1 MFSSLIKNL
10 SILKKFLFINLLIF
24 IFIGTFTII
33 YLNYVQPNLI
43 KKKTS
48 LQIEVINNTISNLN
62 RLDIAFKKD
71 EVKKFLL
78 STRFLFQN
86 LDRVIFFNESFEIL
100 ADTDTLDL
108 DPRSFSSRIEI
119 VEFDLQN
126 NEDKEKS
133 SDELIDS
140 KKKSQFKDTLQEYSI
155 SDDYGKPVTFTIETY
170 NKFKLSTIKNVL
182 LNDQNVG
189 YILISQNANDVKT
202 AINERKTFVIRTAI
216 LIAIVIFIFSLVLNR
231 YFLKPI
237 KNLVNYT
244 ENIKDK
250 SKKKID
256 IKTAINERKTFVIR
270 TAILIAVVIF
280 IFSLVLNRYF
290 LKPIKNLV
298 NYTENIKE
306 KSKKKIDIKSLI
318 ERNDELGTLSLSLD
332 EMTNELQK
340 RVNTAENFSTD
351 LVHEIR
357 NPLASLKSAS
367 EILEV
372 TNDNIEKE
380 KLTKILTHDVERI
393 ERLITDYSQML
404 KDEVAITKESMKILD
419 LKKIAD
425 SVVDDFNA
433 IYNTKRG
440 INIDLQF
447 KNSGEKFNIKGIENR
462 IEQVLAN
469 LLENSISFS
478 KDNQKIIVKLSQKKD
493 GKISLSV
500 IDEGIGFK
508 EKNTDKIFRRFY
520 SNRPDKFGEHSGLGL
535 NIVKNLVDLHGGQ
548 VIASNN
554 VSKKGAKVEIIFP
567 KFN

>member
-1 MFSSLIKNL
+1 M
-10 SILKKFLFINLLIF
+10 
-24 IFIGTFTII
+24 
-33 YLNYVQPNLI
+33 
-43 KKKTS
+43 
-48 LQIEVINNTISNLN
+48 
-62 RLDIAFKKD
+62 
-71 EVKKFLL
+71 

-126 NEDKEKS
+126 NQDKEKS
-133 SDELIDS
+133 SNELINS
-140 KKKSQFKDTLQEYSI
+140 EKKSEFEKKLQEYSI
-155 SDDYGKPVTFTIETY
+155 SDDYGKPVTFTNETY

-182 LNDQNVG
+182 IDDENVG
-189 YILISQNANDVKT
+189 YILISQNANDV
-202 AINERKTFVIRTAI
+202 
-216 LIAIVIFIFSLVLNR
+216 
-231 YFLKPI
+231 
-237 KNLVNYT
+237 
-244 ENIKDK
+244 
-250 SKKKID
+250 
-256 IKTAINERKTFVIR
+256 KTAINERKTFVIR

-318 ERNDELGTLSLSLD
+318 KRNDELGTLSLSLD

-367 EILEV
+367 ELLEV
-372 TNDNIEKE
+372 TNSNPEKE

-404 KDEVAITKESMKILD
+404 KDEVAITRESMKILD

-478 KDNQKIIVKLSQKKD
+478 KDNQNIVVKLSQKKD

-508 EKNTDKIFRRFY
+508 EKNTDKIFKRFY

-554 VSKKGAKVEIIFP
+554 VNKKGAKVEIIFP
-567 KFN
+567 KLN

>member
-24 IFIGTFTII
+24 IFIGTLTII

-48 LQIEVINNTISNLN
+48 LQIEVINNTINNLN
-62 RLDIAFKKD
+62 RLNIEFEKN

-126 NEDKEKS
+126 NQDKEKS
-133 SDELIDS
+133 SNELINS
-140 KKKSQFKDTLQEYSI
+140 EKKSEFEETLQEYSI
-155 SDDYGKPVTFTIETY
+155 SDDYGKPITFTNETY

-182 LNDQNVG
+182 IDDENVG
-189 YILISQNANDVKT
+189 YILISQNANDV
-202 AINERKTFVIRTAI
+202 
-216 LIAIVIFIFSLVLNR
+216 
-231 YFLKPI
+231 
-237 KNLVNYT
+237 
-244 ENIKDK
+244 
-250 SKKKID
+250 
-256 IKTAINERKTFVIR
+256 KTAINERKTFVIR

-318 ERNDELGTLSLSLD
+318 KRNDELGTLSLSLD

-367 EILEV
+367 ELLEV
-372 TNDNIEKE
+372 TNSNPEKE

-404 KDEVAITKESMKILD
+404 KDEVAITRESMKILD

-478 KDNQKIIVKLSQKKD
+478 KDNQNIVVKLSQKKD

-508 EKNTDKIFRRFY
+508 EKNTDKIFKRFY

-554 VSKKGAKVEIIFP
+554 VNKKGAKVEIIFP
-567 KFN
+567 KLN